1 MQTHSFTLHKRR
13 QTRHL
18 LIENK
23 VSFGGPDT
31 ELSIYDTYQ
40 RVNGVGLDADQLLF
54 CGMVSGKKI
63 MHDQTSH
70 TELFLPH
77 ESYVMPPGES
87 VDIDFPEA
95 DEQRP
100 TTCLTIEISR
110 ERVTSIAERL
120 QQQVTLDVPQ
130 HHWDYHPRI
139 LHKHHTRDTQHLL
152 ERLVGLY
159 TQNSPER
166 DIMVDLGISELV
178 TRMLREQGRD
188 VLMQY
193 SQRYPDASGLT
204 AAVQY
209 LESHLLQPLDIDTLC
224 RKACMSRSRLYVA
237 FSKQLGCSPGE
248 FLQQRRLR
256 TAAQAIRQ
264 GSSITSA
271 CYNTGFNDLSHFSR
285 RFSKF
290 FGMTPRSYQQQHRSS
305 QS

>member
-1 MQTHSFTLHKRR
+1 MQTQPFTLHKRR
-13 QTRHL
+13 ATRHL
-18 LIENK
+18 LVENK

-87 VDIDFPEA
+87 VNIDFPEA
-95 DEQRP
+95 NEARP

-120 QQQVTLDVPQ
+120 QQQTALDIPE
-130 HHWDYHPRI
+130 HHWDYQPRI

-152 ERLVGLY
+152 ERLVGIY

-178 TRMLREQGRD
+178 TRMLREQGRN

-193 SQRYPDASGLT
+193 SQQIPDASGLT
-204 AAVQY
+204 AAVHH
-209 LESHLLQPLDIDTLC
+209 LEQNLAQPLDIDLLC
-224 RKACMSRSRLYVA
+224 RKACMSRSRFYVA
-237 FSKQLGCSPGE
+237 FKRQLGCSPGE
-248 FLQQRRLR
+248 FLQQRRLES
-256 TAAQAIRQ
+256 AAQAIRQ
-264 GSSITSA
+264 GSSVTTA
-271 CYNTGFNDLSHFSR
+271 CYNFGFSDLSHFSR

-290 FGMTPRSYQQQHRSS
+290 YGLTPRSYQQKYCSP
-305 QS
+305 

>member
-1 MQTHSFTLHKRR
+1 MQTHSFTLDKRR

-63 MHDQTSH
+63 MHDQASH

-120 QQQVTLDVPQ
+120 QQQVTLDVPR
-130 HHWDYHPRI
+130 HHWDYQPRI

-152 ERLVGLY
+152 ERLVRLY

-193 SQRYPDASGLT
+193 SQQYPDASGLT

-209 LESHLLQPLDIDTLC
+209 LESHLVQPLDIDTLC
-224 RKACMSRSRLYVA
+224 RKACMSRSRLYVM
-237 FSKQLGCSPGE
+237 FRKQLGCSPGE
-248 FLQQRRLR
+248 FLQQRRLQS
-256 TAAQAIRQ
+256 AAQAIQQ
-264 GSSITSA
+264 GNSITSA
-271 CYNTGFNDLSHFSR
+271 CYNAGFNDLSHFSR

-290 FGMTPRSYQQQHRSS
+290 FGMTPRSYQQQHRSA
-305 QS
+305 

>member
-1 MQTHSFTLHKRR
+1 MQMPSFTLHKRR
-13 QTRHL
+13 ATRHL
-18 LIENK
+18 LVENK
-23 VSFGGPDT
+23 VSFNGPDT

-63 MHDQTSH
+63 MHDRAEQ

-95 DEQRP
+95 DEHRP

-110 ERVTSIAERL
+110 ERVTSIAERMH
-120 QQQVTLDVPQ
+120 QQTRLDVPGHQ
-130 HHWDYHPRI
+130 WDYQPRI
-139 LHKHHTRDTQHLL
+139 LHKHHTRDTQQLL
-152 ERLVGLY
+152 EKLVGLY
-159 TQNSPER
+159 TRNTPER

-193 SQRYPDASGLT
+193 CQQSPDATGIT
-204 AAVQY
+204 AAIHH
-209 LESHLLQPLDIDTLC
+209 LESQLAQPLDIDLLC
-224 RKACMSRSRLYVA
+224 RKACMSRSRFYVT
-237 FSKQLGCSPGE
+237 FKQQLGCTPGE
-248 FLQQRRLR
+248 FLQQRRLQS
-256 TAAQAIRQ
+256 AAEAIRQ

-271 CYNTGFNDLSHFSR
+271 CYNHGFTDLSHFSR
-285 RFSKF
+285 RFSQF
-290 FGMTPRSYQQQHRSS
+290 FGLSPRSYQQQHHS
-305 QS
+305 